1 MWRKATKGATNY
13 FVILL
18 VVDVIFEP
26 LSLIFKHHSNGL
38 LGLFISI
45 LRAKNVWLALGSCSA
60 ILILAWLA
68 LALVYLAVQRLNAY
82 MGKDDLLK

>member
-45 LRAKNVWLALGSCSA
+45 LRAKKCLASIGELFGDSHFSVVSTGTGISCRTKTE
-60 ILILAWLA
+60 
-68 LALVYLAVQRLNAY
+68 RLY
-82 MGKDDLLK
+82 GQG